1 MRTTYEAAL
10 SALLSL
16 FFVSYYSVLGIDV
29 RVLPYYAGLTVV
41 LAYALIE
48 RNVMICEHYV
58 RERVVKPIVLDVDG
72 ELLHQ
77 EVEFSI
83 SYKSKIMINVAGVL
97 VPLVF
102 TALGV
107 AIMQFQGTLN
117 LRAWLM
123 LTLFLIVAYNRL
135 TLFIR
140 GRGLGVPIVT
150 GVIVTVLT
158 MLSAVYAGLVEP
170 SSAFMTAFTASV
182 PAALVGID
190 VINLRNTAIYKAK
203 KVVVG
208 GMGVADAV
216 FLIPVMSSLIVGN
229 ITLLLAGAA

>member
-1 MRTTYEAAL
+1 VRTTYEVAL

-29 RVLPYYAGLTVV
+29 RALPYYAGLTVV
-41 LAYALIE
+41 LAYALVG
-48 RNVMICEHYV
+48 RNVMICERYI
-58 RERVVKPIVLDVDG
+58 RERVVKPMVLDVDG

-77 EVEFSI
+77 EVDFSI
-83 SYKSKIMINVAGVL
+83 SYKSKIMVNVAGVF

-107 AIMQFQGTLN
+107 TVMLLQGTLN
-117 LRAWLM
+117 LKAWLM
-123 LTLFLIVAYNRL
+123 LTLFLVVAYNRL

-140 GRGLGVPIVT
+140 GKGLGVPIVT

-170 SSAFMTAFTASV
+170 SSAFMTTFTSSV

-190 VINLRNTAIYKAK
+190 IINLRNTAIYKAR
-203 KVVVG
+203 KVVMG

-229 ITLLLAGAA
+229 ITLFMSMT

>member
-1 MRTTYEAAL
+1 MRTTYEVAL

-29 RVLPYYAGLTVV
+29 RALPYYAGLTVV
-41 LAYALIE
+41 LAYALVG
-48 RNVMICEHYV
+48 RNVMICERYI
-58 RERVVKPIVLDVDG
+58 RERVAKPMVLDVDG

-77 EVEFSI
+77 EVDFSI
-83 SYKSKIMINVAGVL
+83 SYKSKIMVNVAGVF

-107 AIMQFQGTLN
+107 TVMLLQGTLN

-123 LTLFLIVAYNRL
+123 LTLFLLVAYNRL

-140 GRGLGVPIVT
+140 GKGLGVPIVT
-150 GVIVTVLT
+150 GVIVTVLI

-170 SSAFMTAFTASV
+170 SSAFMTTFTASV

-190 VINLRNTAIYKAK
+190 IINLRNTAIYKAR
-203 KVVVG
+203 KVVIG

-216 FLIPVMSSLIVGN
+216 FLIPVTSSLIVGN
-229 ITLLLAGAA
+229 ITLFMVMT

>member
-1 MRTTYEAAL
+1 VRTTYEAAL

-16 FFVSYYSVLGIDV
+16 FFVSYYSVLGIDA
-29 RVLPYYAGLTVV
+29 RILPYYAGLTVV
-41 LAYALIE
+41 LAYALIG

-83 SYKSKIMINVAGVL
+83 SYKSKIMINIAGVL

-107 AIMQFQGTLN
+107 AIMQLQGTLN

-170 SSAFMTAFTASV
+170 GSAFMTAFTASV

-229 ITLLLAGAA
+229 ITLLAGMA

>member
-1 MRTTYEAAL
+1 MRTTYEVAL

-29 RVLPYYAGLTVV
+29 RALPYYAGLTVV
-41 LAYALIE
+41 LAYALVG
-48 RNVMICEHYV
+48 RNVMICERYV
-58 RERVVKPIVLDVDG
+58 RERVVKPMVLDVDG

-77 EVEFSI
+77 EVDFSI
-83 SYKSKIMINVAGVL
+83 SYKSKIMVNVAGVF

-107 AIMQFQGTLN
+107 TVMQFQGTLN

-123 LTLFLIVAYNRL
+123 LTLFLVVAYNRL

-140 GRGLGVPIVT
+140 GKGLGIPIVT

-203 KVVVG
+203 KVVIG

-229 ITLLLAGAA
+229 ITLFMGMT

>member
-1 MRTTYEAAL
+1 MRTTYEVAL

-29 RVLPYYAGLTVV
+29 RALPYYAGLTVV
-41 LAYALIE
+41 LAYALVG
-48 RNVMICEHYV
+48 RNVMICERYI
-58 RERVVKPIVLDVDG
+58 RERVVKPMVLDVDG

-77 EVEFSI
+77 EVDFSI
-83 SYKSKIMINVAGVL
+83 SYKSKIMVNVAGVF

-107 AIMQFQGTLN
+107 AVMLLQGTLN
-117 LRAWLM
+117 LSAWLM
-123 LTLFLIVAYNRL
+123 LTLFLLVAYNRL

-140 GRGLGVPIVT
+140 GKGLGVPIVT
-150 GVIVTVLT
+150 GVVVTVLT

-170 SSAFMTAFTASV
+170 SSAFMTTFTSSV

-190 VINLRNTAIYKAK
+190 IINLRNTAIYKAR
-203 KVVVG
+203 KVVIG

-229 ITLLLAGAA
+229 ITLFMGMT

>member
-1 MRTTYEAAL
+1 MRTTYEVAL

-29 RVLPYYAGLTVV
+29 RALPYYAGLTVV
-41 LAYALIE
+41 LAYALVG
-48 RNVMICEHYV
+48 RNVMICERYI
-58 RERVVKPIVLDVDG
+58 RERVAKPMVLDVDG

-77 EVEFSI
+77 EVDFSI
-83 SYKSKIMINVAGVL
+83 SYKSKIMVNVAGVF

-107 AIMQFQGTLN
+107 TVMLLQGTLN

-123 LTLFLIVAYNRL
+123 LTLFLLVAYNRL

-140 GRGLGVPIVT
+140 GKGLGVPIVT

-170 SSAFMTAFTASV
+170 STAFMTTFTASV

-190 VINLRNTAIYKAK
+190 IINLRNTAIYKAR
-203 KVVVG
+203 KVVIG

-216 FLIPVMSSLIVGN
+216 FLIPVTSSLIVGN
-229 ITLLLAGAA
+229 ITLFMVMT

>member
-1 MRTTYEAAL
+1 MRTTYEVAL

-29 RVLPYYAGLTVV
+29 RALPYYAGLTVV
-41 LAYALIE
+41 LAYALVG
-48 RNVMICEHYV
+48 RNVMICERYI
-58 RERVVKPIVLDVDG
+58 RERVVKPMVLDVDG

-77 EVEFSI
+77 EVDFSI
-83 SYKSKIMINVAGVL
+83 SYKSKIMVNVAGVF

-107 AIMQFQGTLN
+107 TVMLLQGTLN

-123 LTLFLIVAYNRL
+123 LTLFLLVAYNRL

-140 GRGLGVPIVT
+140 GKGLGVPIVT

-170 SSAFMTAFTASV
+170 SSAFMTTFTSSV

-190 VINLRNTAIYKAK
+190 IINLRNTVIYKAR
-203 KVVVG
+203 KVVIG

-229 ITLLLAGAA
+229 ITLFMGMT

>member
-1 MRTTYEAAL
+1 MRTTYEVAL

-29 RVLPYYAGLTVV
+29 RALPYYAGLTVV
-41 LAYALIE
+41 LAYALVG
-48 RNVMICEHYV
+48 RNVMICERYI
-58 RERVVKPIVLDVDG
+58 RERVVKPMVLDVDG

-77 EVEFSI
+77 EVDFSI
-83 SYKSKIMINVAGVL
+83 SYKSKIMVNVAGVF

-107 AIMQFQGTLN
+107 TVMLLQGTLN
-117 LRAWLM
+117 LKAWLM
-123 LTLFLIVAYNRL
+123 LTLFLVVAYNRL

-140 GRGLGVPIVT
+140 GKGLGVPIVT

-170 SSAFMTAFTASV
+170 SSAFMTTFTSSV

-190 VINLRNTAIYKAK
+190 IINLRNTAIYKAR
-203 KVVVG
+203 KVVMG

-229 ITLLLAGAA
+229 ITLFMSMT